1 MVWVK
6 GKIRLYIFMT
16 PSSRV
21 VADRLQQVLLPTGA
35 TLEEGVSLLSRPRQ
49 PLNSMRFHLPEIMGV
64 RPCLHTRRLSSFFPA
79 TAQNLRCGGK
89 PNLHTEVASDC
100 PQVGASIR
108 VTCDLSRPVTKVID
122 AMGCK
127 PIAVMFIGGTKPQ
140 YALRREMALWHKIKK
155 RRQ

>member
-1 MVWVK
+1 MAWVK
-6 GKIRLYIFMT
+6 GKTNLYIFMT

-21 VADRLQQVLLPTGA
+21 VADRLQKVLLPTGA
-35 TLEEGVSLLSRPRQ
+35 TLGEGVSHLSHLLQPQMRKQREQHAGIMEMWPR
-49 PLNSMRFHLPEIMGV
+49 
-64 RPCLHTRRLSSFFPA
+64 LHICRLSSFFPA
-79 TAQNLRCGGK
+79 LAQNLRCGGK

-140 YALRREMALWHKIKK
+140 YALRREMALWHKIK
-155 RRQ
+155 RGG